1 MVLKTS
7 FWYFESGRFTQVLL
21 YLTRYLYPMAY
32 ISRQGRYEKVYRL
45 RKRSKQFGSM
55 DAGLIFVFILFF
67 LMSYFFI
74 SKPKGLPPGPL
85 SLPFIGSILFLKEI
99 EGQCAHLALV
109 KASKRYGSVFSF
121 KIASHLI
128 VVLHGHDAVYQALVK
143 QAETFSDR
151 PDFLPGFHRTTQ
163 QIGGK
168 GIVFQ
173 NHDHAWKAL
182 RRLTLRTMRDF
193 GVGKSTIEE
202 RIMTE
207 VDAASA
213 ILQESKGGPLDLSPI
228 FQKIAG
234 NVINGI
240 VFGRRRDY
248 DDPQIDIIRNMF
260 CSTLNAVSPTNFGLY
275 FPIWLTRLFSKE
287 EGEQSVKRV
296 NMMKAIRQLI
306 FKEISQHEV
315 SYDEHNIRDFVDL
328 FIQMQRN
335 SKIEDEIF
343 TEGNMYRII
352 MQLFAAGAETTYK
365 TLDFA
370 FLYMITHPDIQKRC
384 QEEISDVIGER
395 NISYDDKPK
404 LKYVEATI
412 MEVQRLANVVPLSL
426 QHCTNQDASFM
437 GYNIPKGTVI
447 MPSLYSAHMDPS
459 FWKDPTKFD
468 PERFLDSKGNLS
480 KNEAMMPFSVGPR
493 TCLGEPLARMEL
505 FLVFANLLQRFGF
518 KKERNDIE
526 LETVQMPHKQ
536 LVVSPY
542 PYKIIIC

>member
-1 MVLKTS
+1 
-7 FWYFESGRFTQVLL
+7 
-21 YLTRYLYPMAY
+21 
-32 ISRQGRYEKVYRL
+32 
-45 RKRSKQFGSM
+45 M
-55 DAGLIFVFILFF
+55 DAGLVFVFIFVFIL
-67 LMSYFFI
+67 SYFVI
-74 SKPKGLPPGPL
+74 SKRKELPPGPL

-99 EGQCAHLALV
+99 EGQCAHEALSE
-109 KASKRYGSVFSF
+109 ASKKYGSVFSF

-143 QAETFSDR
+143 QADTFSDR
-151 PDFLPGFHRTTQ
+151 PNFLPGFHRATQ

-173 NHDHAWKAL
+173 NYDHAWKSL

-213 ILQESKGGPLDLSPI
+213 ILEKSKGEPVHLSPL

-275 FPIWLTRLFSKE
+275 FPIWLTRLFSRKD
-287 EGEQSVKRV
+287 GEQAVESVSILKD
-296 NMMKAIRQLI
+296 IRQYI
-306 FKEISQHEV
+306 SDEINQHEG

-328 FIQMQRN
+328 YIQVTRN
-335 SKIEDEIF
+335 SKDEDEIF
-343 TEGNMYRII
+343 SEGNMYRII
-352 MQLFAAGAETTYK
+352 AQLFVAGAETTYK

-384 QEEISDVIGER
+384 QEEIADVIGER
-395 NISYDDKPK
+395 RISYADRSK
-404 LKYVEATI
+404 LKYVDATI
-412 MEVQRLANVVPLSL
+412 TEVQRLANAVPLSIH
-426 QHCTNQDASFM
+426 HCASQDTTLM

-447 MPSLYSAHMDPS
+447 LPSLFSAHMDPN
-459 FWKDPTKFD
+459 FWNNPTKFD
-468 PERFLDSKGNLS
+468 PERFLSSKGNMS
-480 KNEAMMPFSVGPR
+480 KNEALMPFSVGPR

-505 FLVFANLLQRFGF
+505 FLVFANLLQRFMF
-518 KKERNDIE
+518 KKERDDIR

-536 LVVSPY
+536 LVLSPY
-542 PYKIIIC
+542 PYKIRIKNL